1 MLRAAQASAQE
12 EAEEVRAVEE
22 EDTDVHEEVRDQ
34 GTDDDTVGLHEEAGC
49 EAVPDDRGRVGA
61 HEEEHREIPEQAETV
76 VSEAIPGDVEVDE
89 TTDHEHHE
97 VENQVFVI
105 VVLIDEADVHEDQ
118 HDVDRRH
125 QPHRAALLRRDVAQR
140 HEDAVEDAV
149 HEHRHEQKTDEHPVL
164 VLVPDFTYGVEIDA
178 IADDVVERQQE
189 QNRGARERHLV
200 EGFDELVRPR
210 IHRIEQRPAGTT
222 VWAGLCRRIRIRP
235 MFPAAQTVVDPVSVL
250 VPGTTLRA
258 GLCVEVDCIGLV
270 RCGD

>member
-1 MLRAAQASAQE
+1 M
-12 EAEEVRAVEE
+12 RAVEE
-22 EDTDVHEEVRDQ
+22 EDTDVHKEVRDQ

-49 EAVPDDRGRVGA
+49 ETVPDDRSGVGA
-61 HEEEHREIPEQAETV
+61 HEEEHRQIPEQAETV

-89 TTDHEHHE
+89 TTDHEHYE

-105 VVLIDEADVHEDQ
+105 VVLIDEANVHEDQ

-149 HEHRHEQKTDEHPVL
+149 HEHRYEQKTDEHPVL
-164 VLVPDFTYGVEIDA
+164 VLVPDLTYGVEIDA
-178 IADDVVERQQE
+178 IADDVVEGQQE
-189 QNRGARERHLV
+189 QNRGTRERHLV

-210 IHRIEQRPAGTT
+210 ILRIEQRPAGTT
-222 VWAGLCRRIRIRP
+222 VRADLCRRIRIRP
-235 MFPAAQTVVDPVSVL
+235 MFPAVQTVVDPVGVL